1 MDFKHLSEKMSDL
14 QDRIQHIDDKIK
26 AIEVTKE
33 SGAGFVKAT
42 VNGEKKLLRLDVN
55 EQLLVKEEKEML
67 QDLVIAAVNLAIQ
80 EVEEQRK
87 GQTQQASLDL
97 LGSLTQQ

>member
-14 QDRIQHIDDKIK
+14 QDKIQHIDEKIK

-33 SGAGFVKAT
+33 SGAGLVKAT
-42 VNGEKKLLRLDVN
+42 VNGTKQLLRLEVD
-55 EQLLVKEEKEML
+55 EQLLAKEEKEML
-67 QDLVIAAVNLAIQ
+67 QDLVIAAVNLAIE
-80 EVEEQRK
+80 EVEEQKK

-97 LGSLTQQ
+97 LGSLTQE